1 MSTHQQEHQKAI
13 DGLRLTG
20 TVLDKIV
27 ADKPAQLKE
36 LQQTYIPE
44 EIVKGLLPSER
55 SLFDGLNTDNASYI
69 LECKKASPSKGLI
82 REKFDLSEIC
92 GAYKHYAAGISV
104 LTDTAYF
111 QGAYEYVKEVR
122 SLLEQPILC
131 KDFFIDAYQIHLAR
145 YMGADAILLML
156 SVLDD
161 DKYQEL
167 AAVANQYS
175 MDILTEVSNEE
186 ELTRA
191 LALDAKIIGIN
202 NRDLRDL
209 SIDLNTTKKFAPK
222 ITGERIIIS
231 ESGISTHQQITDLA
245 PFVDGFLVGSSLMSQ
260 PDIDVACRELVFG
273 ETKICG
279 LTDNT
284 TAHGVASAGAV
295 YGGLIFAQKS
305 PRYVTVEQA
314 KAVKEGVNLK
324 FVGVF
329 VNESVEIV
337 SDIANE
343 LSLSVV
349 QLHGN
354 EDNDYLTQLR
364 PLLPTD
370 CQIWQACRSDK
381 INDLGDSTLS
391 DRLLIDSAVVNDH
404 SVQFGGT
411 GESFD
416 WELVPQALRAKSM
429 LAGGLSPD
437 NIKLAAH
444 SGFLGLDVNS
454 GVESSPGVKDL
465 VKIKNLMKQI
475 RQY

>member
-1 MSTHQQEHQKAI
+1 
-13 DGLRLTG
+13 
-20 TVLDKIV
+20 
-27 ADKPAQLKE
+27 
-36 LQQTYIPE
+36 
-44 EIVKGLLPSER
+44 
-55 SLFDGLNTDNASYI
+55 
-69 LECKKASPSKGLI
+69 
-82 REKFDLSEIC
+82 
-92 GAYKHYAAGISV
+92 
-104 LTDTAYF
+104 
-111 QGAYEYVKEVR
+111 
-122 SLLEQPILC
+122 
-131 KDFFIDAYQIHLAR
+131 
-145 YMGADAILLML
+145 MGADAILLML

-161 DKYQEL
+161 SKYQEL
-167 AAVANQYS
+167 AAVANHYS

-191 LALDAKIIGIN
+191 LALDAKIVGIN

-222 ITGERIIIS
+222 ITGERVIIS
-231 ESGISTHQQITDLA
+231 ESGISTHQQIADLA

-260 PDIDVACRELVFG
+260 PDIDYACRELIYG
-273 ETKICG
+273 QIKICG

-284 TAHGVASAGAV
+284 TAVSVAAAGAV
-295 YGGLIFAQKS
+295 YGGLIFAPKS
-305 PRYVTVEQA
+305 PRFVSLEQA
-314 KAVKEGVNLK
+314 KEIKQGVSLK

-329 VNESVEIV
+329 VNETTEMV
-337 SDIANE
+337 SQFAAQLNLD
-343 LSLSVV
+343 VV

-354 EDNDYLTQLR
+354 EDDEYVMALR
-364 PLLPTD
+364 QTLPSS

-381 INDLGDSTLS
+381 INEQTTSSVS

-416 WELVPQALRAKSM
+416 WELVPSALKAQSM

-454 GVESSPGVKDL
+454 GVETSPGVKDL
-465 VKIKNLMKQI
+465 VKIKHLMQQI

>member
-1 MSTHQQEHQKAI
+1 MTVTQQTI
-13 DGLRLTG
+13 DGLRVTG

-27 ADKPAQLKE
+27 ADKPAQINQLKQCYGADE
-36 LQQTYIPE
+36 ITQDLQ
-44 EIVKGLLPSER
+44 PSSR
-55 SLFDGLNTDNASYI
+55 SLFEALSGENAGYI

-82 REKFDLSEIC
+82 RDNFDLAEIC
-92 GAYKHYAAGISV
+92 GAYQHYAAGISV
-104 LTDTAYF
+104 LTDEAYF
-111 QGAYEYVKEVR
+111 QGKFEYVKQVR
-122 SLLEQPILC
+122 DLLEQPILC

-161 DKYQEL
+161 SKYVEL
-167 AAVANQYS
+167 ANVANQYS

-186 ELTRA
+186 ELERA

-222 ITGERIIIS
+222 IGDDRIIIS

-245 PFVDGFLVGSSLMSQ
+245 PFANGFLVGSSLMAQ
-260 PDIDVACRELVFG
+260 QDIDLACRQLIYG
-273 ETKICG
+273 ENKICG
-279 LTDNT
+279 LTDNA
-284 TAHGVASAGAV
+284 TAHGVAAAGAV
-295 YGGLIFAQKS
+295 YGGLIFAPKS
-305 PRYVTVEQA
+305 PRYVTPEQA
-314 KAVKEGVNLK
+314 VKVKDGVNLQ

-329 VNESVEIV
+329 VNEALDDLIEIATKV
-337 SDIANE
+337 SLD
-343 LSLSVV
+343 VV

-354 EDNDYLTQLR
+354 EDSDYVAALKQQLPNTQV
-364 PLLPTD
+364 
-370 CQIWQACRSDK
+370 WQAQRSDQL
-381 INDLGDSTLS
+381 NDISS
-391 DRLLIDSAVVNDH
+391 SNADRLLIDSAVVNDH

-416 WELVPQALRAKSM
+416 WELVPNDLKGQAM
-429 LAGGLSPD
+429 LAGGLGPD

-444 SGFLGLDVNS
+444 SGFLGLDINS
-454 GVESSPGVKDL
+454 GVETSPGVKDL
-465 VKIKNLMKQI
+465 VKIKQVMQQI

>member
-1 MSTHQQEHQKAI
+1 MTTPTQQTI

-27 ADKPAQLKE
+27 ADKPAQISQ
-36 LQQTYIPE
+36 LQQQYPPQDI
-44 EIVKGLLPSER
+44 IKNLVPSQR
-55 SLFDGLNTDNASYI
+55 SLFDGLNADNASYI

-82 REKFDLSEIC
+82 RDKFDLSEIC

-104 LTDTAYF
+104 LTDEAYF
-111 QGAYEYVKEVR
+111 QGAFEYVKEVR
-122 SLLEQPILC
+122 GLLEQPILC

-161 DKYQEL
+161 TKYQEL

-175 MDILTEVSNEE
+175 MDILTEVSNDE

-222 ITGERIIIS
+222 INGDRIIIS

-260 PDIDVACRELVFG
+260 PDIDMACRELVFG

-284 TAHGVASAGAV
+284 TAHGIASAGAV
-295 YGGLIFAQKS
+295 YGGLIFAEKS

-314 KAVKEGVNLK
+314 LAVKNGVNLK

-329 VNESVEIV
+329 VNEEIDTV
-337 SDIANE
+337 ATTANE
-343 LSLSVV
+343 LSLDVI

-354 EDNDYLTQLR
+354 EDNEYLTQLR
-364 PLLPTD
+364 PLLPAH

-381 INDLGDSTLS
+381 INDLEAPTLS

-416 WELVPQALRAKSM
+416 WELVPQALKANSM

-444 SGFLGLDVNS
+444 SGFLGLDINS

-465 VKIKNLMKQI
+465 VQIKHLMQQI

>member
-1 MSTHQQEHQKAI
+1 MSMTQKNI
-13 DGLRLTG
+13 DGLKVTG

-27 ADKPAQLKE
+27 ADKPAQISQ
-36 LQQTYIPE
+36 LQQQYPPL
-44 EIVKGLLPSER
+44 EIIEGLAPSSN
-55 SLFDGLNTDNASYI
+55 SLFDALNTDNASYI

-82 REKFDLSEIC
+82 RNTFDLTEIC

-111 QGAYEYVKEVR
+111 QGAFEYVREVR
-122 SLLEQPILC
+122 SLLTQPILC
-131 KDFFIDAYQIHLAR
+131 KDFFISPYQIHLAR

-161 DKYQEL
+161 DKYRAL
-167 AAVANQYS
+167 ANVANEYS

-186 ELTRA
+186 ELVRA
-191 LALDAKIIGIN
+191 LDLDAKIIGIN

-209 SIDLNTTKKFAPK
+209 SIDLNTTKKLAPK
-222 ITGERIIIS
+222 ISGDRVIIS
-231 ESGISTHQQITDLA
+231 ESGISTHQQVADLA

-260 PDIDVACRELVFG
+260 PDIDYACRELIYG
-273 ETKICG
+273 QTKICG
-279 LTDNT
+279 LTDNM
-284 TAHGVASAGAV
+284 TAHAAAAAGAV
-295 YGGLIFAQKS
+295 FGGLIFAPKS

-314 KAVKEGVNLK
+314 QAVIHGVSLK

-329 VNESVEIV
+329 VNESVAVV
-337 SDIANE
+337 SNYSAQLALD
-343 LSLSVV
+343 VV

-354 EDNDYLTQLR
+354 EDEEYLTQLR
-364 PLLPTD
+364 EALPEN
-370 CQIWQACRSDK
+370 CQIWQACRSDQ
-381 INDLGDSTLS
+381 ISDLPAASLS

-416 WELVPQALRAKSM
+416 WELVPQSLRAQSM
-429 LAGGLSPD
+429 LAGGLSPE
-437 NIKLAAH
+437 NIKMAAH

-454 GVESSPGVKDL
+454 GVETSPGVKDL
-465 VKIKNLMKQI
+465 VKIKQLMQQI

>member
-1 MSTHQQEHQKAI
+1 MSTNHQAI
-13 DGLRLTG
+13 QGLRVTG

-27 ADKPAQLKE
+27 GDKPQQISALQAQYPPQDVTSDLK
-36 LQQTYIPE
+36 
-44 EIVKGLLPSER
+44 PSTK
-55 SLFDGLNTDNASYI
+55 SLFDALNTDNASYI

-82 REKFDLSEIC
+82 RQAFDLSEIA
-92 GAYKHYAAGISV
+92 GAYQHYAAGISV
-104 LTDTAYF
+104 LTDSAYF
-111 QGAYEYVKEVR
+111 QGAFEYVREVR
-122 SLLEQPILC
+122 GLLTQPILC
-131 KDFFIDAYQIHLAR
+131 KDFFIDPYQIHLAR
-145 YMGADAILLML
+145 YMGADAVLLML

-161 DKYQEL
+161 DKYAAL
-167 AAVANQYS
+167 ASVAQKYS

-186 ELTRA
+186 ELERA

-222 ITGERIIIS
+222 IGDDTIIIS
-231 ESGISTHQQITDLA
+231 ESGISTHQQVADLA

-260 PDIDVACRELVFG
+260 PDIDLACRELIFG
-273 ETKICG
+273 QTKICG

-284 TAHGVASAGAV
+284 TAHGVAAAGAV
-295 YGGLIFAQKS
+295 YGGLIFAPKS
-305 PRYVTVEQA
+305 PRYVTLEQA
-314 KAVKEGVNLK
+314 KQVKESVNLK

-329 VNESVEIV
+329 VNETVDMV
-337 SDIANE
+337 SDYAHQ

-354 EDNDYLTQLR
+354 EDDEYLGLLRQQL
-364 PLLPTD
+364 PKK
-370 CQIWQACRSDK
+370 CEIWRACRSDK
-381 INDLGDSTLS
+381 VGDVTNFSLS
-391 DRLLIDSAVVNDH
+391 NRLLIDSAVVNDH
-404 SVQFGGT
+404 SIQFGGT

-416 WELVPQALRAKSM
+416 WEQVPQHLKAQSM
-429 LAGGLSPD
+429 LAGGLSPE

-454 GVESSPGVKDL
+454 GVETSPGVKDL
-465 VKIKNLMKQI
+465 VKIKQLMQQI

>member
-1 MSTHQQEHQKAI
+1 MSTHQQTI

-20 TVLDKIV
+20 TVLDQIV
-27 ADKPAQLKE
+27 ADKPAQIE
-36 LQQTYIPE
+36 QLQAQYPPLD
-44 EIVKGLLPSER
+44 IVKGLLPSDK
-55 SLFDGLNTDNASYI
+55 SLFDALNSDNASYI
-69 LECKKASPSKGLI
+69 FECKKASPSKGLI
-82 REKFDLSEIC
+82 REEFDLTEIC

-104 LTDTAYF
+104 LTDNAYF
-111 QGAYEYVKEVR
+111 QGSFEYVKQVR
-122 SLLEQPILC
+122 ELLTQPILC
-131 KDFFIDAYQIHLAR
+131 KDFFVDAYQIHLAR

-161 DKYQEL
+161 SKYQEL
-167 AAVANQYS
+167 AAVANHYS

-191 LALDAKIIGIN
+191 LALDAKIVGIN

-222 ITGERIIIS
+222 ITGERVIIS
-231 ESGISTHQQITDLA
+231 ESGISTHQQIADLA

-260 PDIDVACRELVFG
+260 PDIDYACRELIYG
-273 ETKICG
+273 QIKICG

-284 TAHGVASAGAV
+284 TAVSVAAAGAV
-295 YGGLIFAQKS
+295 YGGLIFAPKS
-305 PRYVTVEQA
+305 PRFVSLEQA
-314 KAVKEGVNLK
+314 KEIKQGVSLK

-329 VNESVEIV
+329 VNETTEMV
-337 SDIANE
+337 SQFAAQLNLD
-343 LSLSVV
+343 VV

-354 EDNDYLTQLR
+354 EDDEYVMALR
-364 PLLPTD
+364 QTLPSS

-381 INDLGDSTLS
+381 INEQTTSSVS

-416 WELVPQALRAKSM
+416 WELVPSALKAQSM

-454 GVESSPGVKDL
+454 GVETSPGVKDL
-465 VKIKNLMKQI
+465 VKIKHLMQQI

>member
-1 MSTHQQEHQKAI
+1 MTVSQQI
-13 DGLRLTG
+13 INGLRTTG

-27 ADKPAQLKE
+27 ADKPVQIAT
-36 LQQTYIPE
+36 LQSTYPQQM
-44 EIVKGLLPSER
+44 IVDGLLPSDR
-55 SLFDGLNTDNASYI
+55 SLFDALNGEQAGYI

-82 REKFDLSEIC
+82 RDNFDLEEIC
-92 GAYKHYAAGISV
+92 AAYQHYAAGVSV
-104 LTDTAYF
+104 LTDEAYF
-111 QGAYEYVKEVR
+111 QGKFEYVKQVR

-131 KDFFIDAYQIHLAR
+131 KDFFIDDYQIHLAR

-161 DKYQEL
+161 NKYCQL
-167 AAVANQYS
+167 ANVAAQYN
-175 MDILTEVSNEE
+175 MDVLTEVSNED

-209 SIDLNTTKKFAPK
+209 SIDLATTKKFAPQ
-222 ITGERIIIS
+222 IGQDRIIIS
-231 ESGISTHQQITDLA
+231 ESGISTHQQITELS
-245 PFVDGFLVGSSLMSQ
+245 PFANGFLVGSSLMEQ
-260 PDIDVACRELVFG
+260 EDIDLACRQLIFG

-284 TAHGVASAGAV
+284 TAHGVAAAGAI
-295 YGGLIFAQKS
+295 YGGLIFAKKS
-305 PRYVTVEQA
+305 PRYVNPQQA
-314 KAVKEGVNLK
+314 AEIKLGVNLK

-329 VNESVEIV
+329 VNE
-337 SDIANE
+337 DID
-343 LSLSVV
+343 SLIAIAQQLALDVV

-354 EDNDYLTQLR
+354 EDNTYVNTLKEQ
-364 PLLPTD
+364 LPTI
-370 CQIWQACRSDK
+370 QVWQAYRSDK
-381 INDLGDSTLS
+381 LNELEESNAH
-391 DRLLIDSAVVNDH
+391 RLLIDSAVVNDH

-416 WELVPQALRAKSM
+416 WELVPKKLKQQAM
-429 LAGGLSPD
+429 LAGGLNPT

-444 SGFLGLDVNS
+444 SGFLGLDINS

-465 VKIKNLMKQI
+465 VKIKQVMQTI